1 MVQHNRG
8 LWNRK
13 YPINRTIAL
22 RIKIFRTII
31 QIKRKI
37 EFSEDKKP
45 PTLLNTNKLSA
56 KTVFATIIK
65 PEKTAIKAKKMNGRQ
80 YLHHRPFIF

>member
-1 MVQHNRG
+1 M
-8 LWNRK
+8 
-13 YPINRTIAL
+13 AL

-45 PTLLNTNKLSA
+45 PTLLNTNKLST
-56 KTVFATIIK
+56 KIVFTTIIK
-65 PEKTAIKAKKMNGRQ
+65 PEKTTIKAKKMNGRQ
-80 YLHHRPFIF
+80 Y